1 MLSVSCGSGAD
12 FWLGKL
18 HGLAL
23 VLDISVAGNL
33 GIALK
38 QVLEYNN
45 GFDVFVG
52 DIDFC
57 GGIGD
62 FAPIGGVDGQSVNV
76 DIAAGVGG
84 LGGAA
89 PIAAGDLE
97 LDALHLSVLGGL
109 DQTCAAYR
117 VCFHLDVTAYGVAS

>member
-1 MLSVSCGSGAD
+1 MFFTRFCRLTDRDS
-12 FWLGKL
+12 
-18 HGLAL
+18 
-23 VLDISVAGNL
+23 I
-33 GIALK
+33 
-38 QVLEYNN
+38 
-45 GFDVFVG
+45 DVFVG
-52 DIDFC
+52 NIDFG

-62 FAPIGGVDGQSVNV
+62 FAPICRVDGQSVDV
-76 DIAAGVGG
+76 DVAAGVRS

-117 VCFHLDVTAYGVAS
+117 VCFYLDVAAYRLPAIRIIGGKVLLGWVTGLPNGYSPFTAS